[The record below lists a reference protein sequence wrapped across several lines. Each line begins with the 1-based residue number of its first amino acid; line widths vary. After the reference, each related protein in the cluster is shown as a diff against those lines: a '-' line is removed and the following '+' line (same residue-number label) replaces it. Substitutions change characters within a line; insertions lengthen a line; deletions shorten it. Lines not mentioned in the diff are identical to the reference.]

1 MSKLSFSIER
11 WAAWAPGVETADQWA
26 QWSAGSRPIAEE
38 PDRPDVGFLPPMLRR
53 RTSRITKAALWAA
66 HQCGA
71 GENTWPTVFSSRHG
85 ELHRSHGLLS
95 ELAREEPL
103 SPNAFSLSV
112 HNTASGLNSIATGN
126 RAPST
131 ALAAGKDTVAAGVIE
146 AVGRIQAGA
155 ECVLLVHADERM
167 PEFYRPWAEERPVVF
182 AFAALLGPA
191 GPGAVWSLERSPASS
206 AEASPESAPGLAF
219 MHLLAGDRDRLLM
232 AGERNPWL
240 WGRD

>member
-1 MSKLSFSIER
+1 MSKLAFSIER
-11 WAAWAPGVETADQWA
+11 WAAWAPGVETAAEWVE
-26 QWSAGSRPIAEE
+26 WSAGTRAIAEQ

-53 RTSRITKAALWAA
+53 RTSLITKAALWAA

-71 GENTWPTVFSSRHG
+71 GDNAWPTVFSSRHG

-95 ELAREEPL
+95 ELAQGEPL

-131 ALAAGKDTVAAGVIE
+131 ALAAGKDTVAAGMIE
-146 AVGRIQAGA
+146 AVGRIHAGA
-155 ECVLLVHADERM
+155 ERVLLVHADERM
-167 PEFYRPWAEERPVVF
+167 PEFYRPWAEDRPV
-182 AFAALLGPA
+182 AFALGLLLCPPV
-191 GPGAVWSLERSPASS
+191 PGAAWSLERWRGPS
-206 AEASPESAPGLAF
+206 ADIDTDSAPGLAF
-219 MHLLAGDRDRLLM
+219 MHILAGDRDRHLM

>member
-26 QWSAGSRPIAEE
+26 EWSAGNRAIGEE
-38 PDRPDVGFLPPMLRR
+38 PDRPDVGFLPAMLRR

-71 GENTWPTVFSSRHG
+71 GENAWPTVFSSRHG

-95 ELAREEPL
+95 ELARDEPL

-131 ALAAGKDTVAAGVIE
+131 ALAAGQDTVAAGVIE
-146 AVGRIQAGA
+146 AVGRIHAGA
-155 ECVLLVHADERM
+155 ERVLLVHADERM

-182 AFAALLGPA
+182 ALGVLLCPPV
-191 GPGAVWSLERSPASS
+191 PGAAWSLERYRGPS
-206 AEASPESAPGLAF
+206 AAEGPGGTPGLAF
-219 MHLLAGDRDRLLM
+219 MQLIAGGRDRLLM

>member
-1 MSKLSFSIER
+1 MSRLSFSIEH
-11 WAAWAPGVETADQWA
+11 WAAWAPGVETAAQWTE
-26 QWSAGSRPIAEE
+26 WSAGTRPIAEE
-38 PDRPDVGFLPPMLRR
+38 PDRPDVGFLPAMLRR

-71 GENTWPTVFSSRHG
+71 GENAWPTVFSSRHG

-95 ELAREEPL
+95 ELAQDEPL

-146 AVGRIQAGA
+146 AVGRLQAGA
-155 ECVLLVHADERM
+155 DRVLLVHADERM

-182 AFAALLGPA
+182 AFGALLRAPV
-191 GPGAVWSLERSPASS
+191 PGAAWSLERYRGDTD
-206 AEASPESAPGLAF
+206 EASPESAPGLAF
-219 MHLLAGDRDRLLM
+219 MHILAGGRDRLLM
-232 AGERNPWL
+232 AGERNSWL

>member
-11 WAAWAPGVETADQWA
+11 WAAWAPGVETAAQWA
-26 QWSAGSRPIAEE
+26 EWSAGERSIAEE
-38 PDRPDVGFLPPMLRR
+38 PDRPDVGFLPAMLRR

-71 GENTWPTVFSSRHG
+71 GEHTWPTVFSSRHG

-95 ELAREEPL
+95 ELAQDEPL

-131 ALAAGKDTVAAGVIE
+131 ALAAGEDTVAAGVIE
-146 AVGRIQAGA
+146 AAGRIDAGA
-155 ECVLLVHADERM
+155 ERVLLVHADERV
-167 PEFYRPWAEERPVVF
+167 PEFYRPWVEDRPLVF
-182 AFAALLGPA
+182 ALGLLLCAPVAGAA
-191 GPGAVWSLERSPASS
+191 WSLERWRGPS
-206 AEASPESAPGLAF
+206 AEASAESAPGLAF
-219 MHLLAGDRDRLLM
+219 MHILAGDRDRLLM

>member
-1 MSKLSFSIER
+1 MSKLSFSIEH
-11 WAAWAPGVETADQWA
+11 WAAWAPGVETAAQWA
-26 QWSAGSRPIAEE
+26 EWSAGTRPIAEE
-38 PDRPDVGFLPPMLRR
+38 PDRPDVGFLPAMLRR

-71 GENTWPTVFSSRHG
+71 GENAWPTVFSSRHG
-85 ELHRSHGLLS
+85 ELHRSHGLLT
-95 ELAREEPL
+95 ELARSEPL

-126 RAPST
+126 QAPST

-146 AVGRIQAGA
+146 AAGRIRAGA
-155 ECVLLVHADERM
+155 QRVLLVHADERM
-167 PEFYRPWAEERPVVF
+167 PEFYRPWAEDRPVVF
-182 AFAALLGPA
+182 AFGVLLCPPV
-191 GPGAVWSLERSPASS
+191 PGAAWSLEPYRGPAV
-206 AEASPESAPGLAF
+206 EASPESAPGLAF
-219 MHLLAGDRDRLLM
+219 MHLLAGGRDRLLM

>member
-1 MSKLSFSIER
+1 MSKISFSIER
-11 WAAWAPGVETADQWA
+11 WAAWAPGVETAAEWA
-26 QWSAGSRPIAEE
+26 QWSAGARAIAEE
-38 PDRPDVGFLPPMLRR
+38 PDRPDVGFLPAMLRR

-66 HQCGA
+66 HECGA
-71 GENTWPTVFSSRHG
+71 GENAWPTVFSSRHG

-95 ELAREEPL
+95 ELARDEPL

-131 ALAAGKDTVAAGVIE
+131 ALAAGRDTVAAGVIE
-146 AVGRIQAGA
+146 AMGRIHSGA
-155 ECVLLVHADERM
+155 ERVLLVHADERM
-167 PEFYRPWAEERPVVF
+167 PEFYRPWAEDRPVVF
-182 AFAALLGPA
+182 ALGLLLCP
-191 GPGAVWSLERSPASS
+191 PVSGAKWSLERYRGES
-206 AEASPESAPGLAF
+206 AEIDTGAVPGLAF
-219 MHLLAGDRDRLLM
+219 MQLLAGGRDRLLM